1 MVTPPWLNTTE
12 YPFGS
17 HWLSVPAGAMY
28 YVDEGSGKPI
38 VFVHGNPSWSF
49 QFRNVIKQLS
59 NTYRCIAPDLIGF
72 GLSDKPESWTYLPS
86 DHADNLERLLEG
98 LDLTDI
104 TLVVGDWGGPIGL
117 SYAIKHPEKVTNLVI
132 TNTWMWPVDQ
142 DMHFV
147 LFSALVGGR
156 IGRWL
161 IRWRNFFAR
170 DIVRQA
176 FGDATKLTEEIHRHY
191 LKPLELPEE
200 RAGTW
205 VFPREIIGSTKWL
218 SSLWNQVDQIK
229 GKKALIVWGMKDMA
243 FKEPELDR
251 WAQTFPDARIV
262 RYEDAGHFV
271 AEEQPDELAREIEGL
286 IGP

>member
-1 MVTPPWLNTTE
+1 MVTPPWMNTTE

-17 HWLSVPAGAMY
+17 HWLSVPAGAMH

-49 QFRNVIKQLS
+49 QFRHVIKRLS

-72 GLSDKPESWTYLPS
+72 GLSEKPESWTYLPS
-86 DHADNLERLLEG
+86 DHADNLERLLES
-98 LDLTDI
+98 LDLTDV
-104 TLVVGDWGGPIGL
+104 TLVVGDWGGPIRL

-132 TNTWMWPVDQ
+132 TNTWMWPVNRDL
-142 DMHFV
+142 HFI
-147 LFSALVGGR
+147 LFSAFVGGP
-156 IGRWL
+156 IGKWL
-161 IRWRNFFAR
+161 IQWRNFFAR

-176 FGDATKLTEEIHRHY
+176 FGDTTKLTEEIHRHY
-191 LKPLELPEE
+191 LKPLEKPKE
-200 RAGTW
+200 RTGTW

-218 SSLWNQVDQIK
+218 SSLWDEVDQLK
-229 GKKALIVWGMKDMA
+229 GKNVLIAWGMKDMA

-262 RYEDAGHFV
+262 KYEDAGHFV
-271 AEEQPDELAREIEGL
+271 AEENPDELAREIEEL
-286 IGP
+286 ISP